1 MISTN
6 STLLLLANVRFSI
19 DPNEKGPSVI
29 LSNNNRTLAKK
40 AQDGKY

>member
-1 MISTN
+1 MISPN

-29 LSNNNRTLAKK
+29 LSNNNRTLVKK
-40 AQDGKY
+40 PQEGIY